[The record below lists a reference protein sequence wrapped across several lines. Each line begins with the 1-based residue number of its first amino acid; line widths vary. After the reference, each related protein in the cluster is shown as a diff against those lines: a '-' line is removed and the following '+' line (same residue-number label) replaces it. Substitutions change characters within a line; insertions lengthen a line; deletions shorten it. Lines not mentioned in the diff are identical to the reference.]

1 MTTRYRVEY
10 ALKTHRRDQFIE
22 WVKGL
27 LAVPFVL
34 YSQPTG
40 VVGDGTSIAKMSEEA
55 HRRYAEIMGDVEVM
69 IDDHISR
76 QNLDSPI
83 PSKLGMLVPTAGPF
97 FTRLPLEAAFKY
109 QDRKRYISCRRYV
122 APSFNDVRL
131 VLNSAQIMA
140 VTNGT
145 LQLATFD
152 GDVTLYEDGQNLEP
166 SSPIVP
172 RLMHLLRN
180 NIKIGIV
187 TAAGYTTADGYY
199 GRLHGLLETIAASTE
214 LNPVQK
220 QNLVIMGGEANYLFE
235 YSQSSPHRLAPVPR
249 AQWLTPEMA
258 TWSEA
263 DITALLDVA
272 ETALRDCLR
281 SMNLPAR
288 LIRKDRAVGIIP
300 DPPHVQIARES
311 LEETVLVVQRI
322 LEISSLGLR
331 AQAQAAAASKVV
343 GSNGGSAARSDKKPA
358 GVPFCAF
365 NGGRDVFVDI
375 GDKSWGVAV
384 CQQWFGRRDAGAG
397 AASIKGENTLHVG
410 DQFLSAG
417 SNDFKARSVGT
428 TAWIASPSET
438 VELLDELADLT
449 QKKLE

>member
-1 MTTRYRVEY
+1 
-10 ALKTHRRDQFIE
+10 
-22 WVKGL
+22 
-27 LAVPFVL
+27 
-34 YSQPTG
+34 
-40 VVGDGTSIAKMSEEA
+40 
-55 HRRYAEIMGDVEVM
+55 
-69 IDDHISR
+69 
-76 QNLDSPI
+76 
-83 PSKLGMLVPTAGPF
+83 MLVPTAGPF

-109 QDRKRYISCRRYV
+109 QDRKRYISSRRYV

-140 VTNGT
+140 INNGK

-166 SSPIVP
+166 DSPIIP
-172 RLMHLLRN
+172 RMLAMLKD
-180 NIKIGIV
+180 NIRIGIV

-199 GRLHGLLETIAASTE
+199 ARLHGLLEAVATSTE
-214 LNPVQK
+214 LTPLQK
-220 QNLVIMGGEANYLFE
+220 QNIAIMGGEANYLFE
-235 YSQSSPHRLAPVPR
+235 FSPSSPHRLAPVPR
-249 AQWLTPEMA
+249 NDWLTPEMA
-258 TWSEA
+258 SWSEA
-263 DITALLDVA
+263 DIKALLDVA
-272 ETALRDCLR
+272 ESALRDCIR

-300 DPPHVQIARES
+300 DPPEVRIARES

-322 LEISSLGLR
+322 LELTS
-331 AQAQAAAASKVV
+331 V
-343 GSNGGSAARSDKKPA
+343 GSAAQASNTGGPTTVRR

-384 CQQWFGRRDAGAG
+384 CQEWFGRKAA
-397 AASIKGENTLHVG
+397 AASSESSSVTAPTPIKGENTLHVG

-438 VELLDELADLT
+438 VDLLDELADFMK
-449 QKKLE
+449 KKLA

>member
-40 VVGDGTSIAKMSEEA
+40 VVGDGTSVAKMSEEA
-55 HRRYAEIMGDVEVM
+55 HRRYAEIMHDVEVM
-69 IDDHISR
+69 IDDHIAR
-76 QNLDSPI
+76 QNQDSPI

-166 SSPIVP
+166 SSPVVP
-172 RLMHLLRN
+172 RLMHLLKN

-199 GRLHGLLETIAASTE
+199 GRLHGLLESIAASTE
-214 LNPVQK
+214 LDPVQK
-220 QNLVIMGGEANYLFE
+220 QNLVIMGGEANYLF
-235 YSQSSPHRLAPVPR
+235 
-249 AQWLTPEMA
+249 
-258 TWSEA
+258 
-263 DITALLDVA
+263 D
-272 ETALRDCLR
+272 
-281 SMNLPAR
+281 
-288 LIRKDRAVGIIP
+288 G
-300 DPPHVQIARES
+300 
-311 LEETVLVVQRI
+311 
-322 LEISSLGLR
+322 
-331 AQAQAAAASKVV
+331 
-343 GSNGGSAARSDKKPA
+343 
-358 GVPFCAF
+358 
-365 NGGRDVFVDI
+365 
-375 GDKSWGVAV
+375 
-384 CQQWFGRRDAGAG
+384 
-397 AASIKGENTLHVG
+397 
-410 DQFLSAG
+410 
-417 SNDFKARSVGT
+417 
-428 TAWIASPSET
+428 
-438 VELLDELADLT
+438 
-449 QKKLE
+449 